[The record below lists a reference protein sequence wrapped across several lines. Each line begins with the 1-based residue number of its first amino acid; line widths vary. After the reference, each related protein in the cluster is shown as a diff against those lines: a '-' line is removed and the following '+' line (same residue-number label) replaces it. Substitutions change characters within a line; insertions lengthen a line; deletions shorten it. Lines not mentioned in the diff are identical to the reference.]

1 MNRKDKIHK
10 LIHEA
15 ADELLAFIKESE
27 AEFEDGWVPSAV
39 IKTRLDLNFAAVPA
53 ANEQYGAKGWL
64 FAILARM
71 LEDRFLLEHKKESN
85 RRSFYRSL

>member
-27 AEFEDGWVPSAV
+27 AEFEDDWVPSAV
-39 IKTRLDLNFAAVPA
+39 IKTKLDLNFVAVA
-53 ANEQYGAKGWL
+53 
-64 FAILARM
+64 
-71 LEDRFLLEHKKESN
+71 
-85 RRSFYRSL
+85 SLWIA